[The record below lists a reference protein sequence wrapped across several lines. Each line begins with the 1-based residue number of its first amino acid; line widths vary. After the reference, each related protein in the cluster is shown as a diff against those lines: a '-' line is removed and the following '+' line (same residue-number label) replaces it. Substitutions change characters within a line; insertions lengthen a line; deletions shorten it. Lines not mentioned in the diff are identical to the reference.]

1 MSNELKDIAER
12 LSRYLDE
19 GWEITQAAKNEDG
32 SWCLTV
38 QLIEKK
44 PKAETQEATNDNNYR
59 IENAPGLRKLC
70 IKRAPQRT
78 RYTFSNNT
86 PPGRQTDRFIR
97 PTF

>member
-12 LSRYLDE
+12 LSKYLDE

-44 PKAETQEATNDNNYR
+44 PKAETQEATNDNN
-59 IENAPGLRKLC
+59 
-70 IKRAPQRT
+70 
-78 RYTFSNNT
+78 
-86 PPGRQTDRFIR
+86 
-97 PTF
+97 

>member
-44 PKAETQEATNDNNYR
+44 PKVENQEATNDNN
-59 IENAPGLRKLC
+59 
-70 IKRAPQRT
+70 
-78 RYTFSNNT
+78 
-86 PPGRQTDRFIR
+86 
-97 PTF
+97 